1 MGTLKKIMCS
11 PLVIGAMIT
20 FNNVY
25 SQDAVQQDAF
35 NNSYA
40 LEYKGEYAKAVEAIK
55 KGYDEK
61 SYECN
66 LRSGWLNYEAGLYT
80 ESQNYY
86 KKAIVLNPKS
96 LEAKFGYIYPTVA
109 LGNMDQVLVQY
120 NKILEIDPQ
129 NTTAN
134 YRMGLYYYD
143 KKDYQSAFK
152 YFEKVVN
159 LYPFGYDALLM
170 YAWANYQLGKTKD
183 AKVLFNKALLLSP
196 TSKSALEGLSLI
208 K

>member
-1 MGTLKKIMCS
+1 METLKKIMIAAS
-11 PLVIGAMIT
+11 VTIGSL
-20 FNNVY
+20 NNINA
-25 SQDAVQQDAF
+25 QDAAQQAAF
-35 NNSYA
+35 STSYT
-40 LEYKGEYAKAVEAIK
+40 LEYKGEYAKAAEAIK
-55 KGYDEK
+55 KVYDEK
-61 SYECN
+61 SYELN
-66 LRSGWLNYEAGLYT
+66 LRAGWLNYEAGLYT

-86 KKAIVLNPKS
+86 KKAVVLKPNS
-96 LEAKFGYIYPTVA
+96 LEARFGYIYPTAV
-109 LGNMDQVLVQY
+109 LGNMDQVIIQY

-143 KKDYQSAFK
+143 KKVYQSAYK
-152 YFEKVVN
+152 HFEKVVN

-170 YAWANYQLGKTKD
+170 YAWANYQLGKTKE
-183 AKVLFNKALLLSP
+183 AKVLFNKALLISP